1 MSDHKKYLGKKREKI
16 FAIEKINKKRTPKNL
31 PKSNINLSINHSSTS
46 KTKVDF
52 LNNKSNSNLTV
63 SIDKFSPKNK
73 PHSLI
78 EISKL
83 VFEFLKMNENK
94 NTTGNEVSEYIKNFL
109 QSKNNEVFNQKN
121 IQRRVYD
128 SINVMCAAGLIKKEN
143 NKEIKFLKNKIKDKE
158 NNNLIKNEN
167 NNKIELREE
176 NEELLKEKI
185 KELEEKKKYLIKR
198 YLTLN
203 FYQKYQKL
211 NETCY
216 QRKTQKK
223 LMFPFDLI
231 KYDCTSP
238 MKKVQ
243 NEDQTRVLILSN
255 NEFIH
260 FSPYEIIK
268 RLISPDILS
277 KLSEINNN
285 NNENHLNKNKS
296 NSKKSTND
304 ESLLDDLNNNS
315 NLNNNNNNAE
325 REERKT
331 DEDPKKIRILNESY
345 ANFNTSITNNIKNSN
360 KEKDEILI
368 YLRNVKAFKDEL
380 IFKESNQNESYDVQ
394 NNDNI
399 KAEIDNFP
407 KENDN
412 TFNGNRFRKN
422 SNLTCVSY
430 YYDENDMIKNTRKF
444 QNALYAFILPAKCAY

>member
-16 FAIEKINKKRTPKNL
+16 FAIEKINQKRTPKNL
-31 PKSNINLSINHSSTS
+31 SKSNINLSNNHSYSTKS
-46 KTKVDF
+46 KIDYI
-52 LNNKSNSNLTV
+52 NNKSNSNLSV
-63 SIDKFSPKNK
+63 STDKFSPKNK
-73 PHSLI
+73 RHSLI

-83 VFEFLKMNENK
+83 VFEFLKMNEDK
-94 NTTGNEVSEYIKNFL
+94 NTTGNKVTDYIRNYLQTKKNE
-109 QSKNNEVFNQKN
+109 QFNQKN

-143 NKEIKFLKNKIKDKE
+143 NKEIIFLKNKIKDKE
-158 NNNLIKNEN
+158 NNNLLKNEN
-167 NNKIELREE
+167 HNTNIELREE

-198 YLTLN
+198 YLTLK
-203 FYQKYQKL
+203 FYQKYQRL
-211 NETCY
+211 NETCS
-216 QRKTQKK
+216 QRKSQKK

-260 FSPYEIIK
+260 YSPYEIIK

-277 KLSEINNN
+277 KLNDTNIN

-304 ESLLDDLNNNS
+304 ESLLDDINNNV
-315 NLNNNNNNAE
+315 NPNNIINNEE

-331 DEDPKKIRILNESY
+331 DEDPKKIRILNDSY
-345 ANFNTSITNNIKNSN
+345 ANMNSSISNKTKINN
-360 KEKDEILI
+360 KEKDEILV
-368 YLRNVKAFKDEL
+368 YLKNFKAFKDEL
-380 IFKESNQNESYDVQ
+380 ISKESSQNESYYIHQ

-399 KAEIDNFP
+399 KSEIDNFP
-407 KENDN
+407 KENEN
-412 TFNGNRFRKN
+412 SFNGNRFRKN
-422 SNLTCVSY
+422 SNYTCVSY
-430 YYDENDMIKNTRKF
+430 YDDENDMVKNNKDNYMSEIELF
-444 QNALYAFILPAKCAY
+444 NLN

>member
-1 MSDHKKYLGKKREKI
+1 MSDYKKYLGKKREKI

-31 PKSNINLSINHSSTS
+31 PKSNINLSINHSSSTKS
-46 KTKVDF
+46 KVDYI
-52 LNNKSNSNLTV
+52 NNKSNSNLAV

-83 VFEFLKMNENK
+83 VFEFLNKMNENN
-94 NTTGNEVSEYIKNFL
+94 NTTGSEVTNYIRKIL
-109 QSKNNEVFNQKN
+109 QSNNNVEFNQKN

-143 NKEIKFLKNKIKDKE
+143 NKEIKFLKNKIMDKE
-158 NNNLIKNEN
+158 NNNLLKNESN
-167 NNKIELREE
+167 SIKIELREE
-176 NEELLKEKI
+176 NEEMLKEKI

-198 YLTLN
+198 YLTLK

-211 NETCY
+211 NETCS

-277 KLSEINNN
+277 NLSEINNN
-285 NNENHLNKNKS
+285 NNEKHLSKNKS
-296 NSKKSTND
+296 SSKKSTND
-304 ESLLDDLNNNS
+304 ESLLDDLNNNV
-315 NLNNNNNNAE
+315 NLNNNNNIEE

-345 ANFNTSITNNIKNSN
+345 ANFNSSISNKTKNSSMD
-360 KEKDEILI
+360 KDDVLV
-368 YLRNVKAFKDEL
+368 YLRNVKSFKDEL
-380 IFKESNQNESYDVQ
+380 IFKDSNHNESYEVHQ

-407 KENDN
+407 KENEN

-430 YYDENDMIKNTRKF
+430 YYDENDMIKNNKDNYMSEIELF
-444 QNALYAFILPAKCAY
+444 NLN